1 MLKVGDLVIWTEIG
15 DKLFAGYYSDNYK
28 APGIVRK
35 VIDKTNK
42 TTGACGV
49 NNHTHIISYD
59 IYWADGRTT
68 IEHKCYIKGVEE

>member
-15 DKLFAGYYSDNYK
+15 DKLFAGYYSDNFK

-42 TTGACGV
+42 TTGAC
-49 NNHTHIISYD
+49 HIISYD
-59 IYWADGRTT
+59 IYLADGRTT
-68 IEHKCYIKGVEE
+68 IEHMCYIKGVEE